1 MSNQRK
7 DMGTKEAKKYAKKK
21 IKKAA
26 TKLGLGA
33 VAAGVSKIPGGKKVI
48 KKITKLKDKIP
59 KIFSASYDPKKK
71 KTSIGLK
78 FKF

>member
-1 MSNQRK
+1 LSNQKK
-7 DMGTKEAKKYAKKK
+7 DMTANEAKAYAKKK
-21 IKKAA
+21 AKKAA

-33 VAAGVSKIPGGKKVI
+33 VAAGVSKIPGGKKVL

-59 KIFSASYDPKKK
+59 KVFSASYDPKKK
-71 KTSIGLK
+71 KASIGLN